1 MHEYDMNTVNV
12 PINEQLELKQK
23 ADMNALIIQQFG
35 KLEEKVYDL
44 DRRIYELEWKLKE
57 VEK

>member
-12 PINEQLELKQK
+12 PINEYLELKQK
-23 ADMNALIIQQFG
+23 AEMNALIIQQFG
-35 KLEEKVYDL
+35 KLEEKFYGL
-44 DRRIYELEWKLKE
+44 DHRIYELERKLKE

>member
-12 PINEQLELKQK
+12 PINEYLELKQK